1 MSIPLG
7 SPPSEESLRAESI
20 RKVIKD
26 YLNIPNLRVSQGAVE
41 LLTQVTT
48 EFLEFIAVVAMDE
61 SERANHYID
70 SDGVISAL
78 NKMGFED
85 IVKELPEMNFSE
97 DMFCPKE

>member
-1 MSIPLG
+1 MSILLSSTPG
-7 SPPSEESLRAESI
+7 EESLRTDLI

-26 YLNIPNLRVSQGAVE
+26 YLNLPNLRVSQGAAE
-41 LLTQVTT
+41 LLTQITT
-48 EFLEFIAVVAMDE
+48 EFLEFIAVAAMDE

-70 SDGVISAL
+70 SEGVISAL

-97 DMFCPKE
+97 DMFCPKD